1 MSYNTLDLIDK
12 AIMLAEKRRS
22 MYYGIYEKSENNQD
36 KLVIKVLIRLTM
48 KDVDRYE
55 ELKSA
60 LEKEAMEDI
69 DFLIYDSAANLINN
83 FVRSFLEPNIKN
95 LSDLLKFAISIEE
108 KTFALFLDI
117 QGRVYQNEKKD
128 DSQVYVALNK
138 LIERKKTNVESIKFF
153 YDKM

>member
-12 AIMLAEKRRS
+12 AIMLAEKRKNI
-22 MYYGIYEKSENNQD
+22 YYGIYDRSENKQD
-36 KLVIKVLIRLTM
+36 QLVIKVLIRLTM
-48 KDVDRYE
+48 KDVDRYV

-60 LEKEAMEDI
+60 LEKDPIEDI
-69 DFLIYDSAANLINN
+69 DFLVYDSAANLINN
-83 FVRSFLEPNIKN
+83 FVKSFLEPSINS
-95 LSDLLKFAISIEE
+95 LSDLLEFAISVEE
-108 KTFALFLDI
+108 KTYALFIDI
-117 QGRVYQNEKKD
+117 QGRIYQNEKKD

>member
-12 AIMLAEKRRS
+12 AIMLAEKRKNI
-22 MYYGIYEKSENNQD
+22 YYGIYDRSENKQD
-36 KLVIKVLIRLTM
+36 QLVIKVLIRLTM
-48 KDVDRYE
+48 KDVDRYV

-60 LEKEAMEDI
+60 LEKDPIEDI
-69 DFLIYDSAANLINN
+69 DFLVYDSAANLINN
-83 FVRSFLEPNIKN
+83 FVKSFLEPNIN
-95 LSDLLKFAISIEE
+95 SLSDLLEFAISVEE
-108 KTFALFLDI
+108 KTYALFIDI
-117 QGRVYQNEKKD
+117 QGRIYQNEKKD